1 MGLEKYIAFARI
13 EIKRIMAYR
22 FDVITQAVNAVVVL
36 VTFTYFWR
44 AVYGGREVLAGM
56 SLDQMITYIFL
67 TRVVRSLTAT
77 RIDRQILRRIRSGD
91 IAVDLY
97 RPTSF
102 VGMNYAQALGG
113 GFFYLLVIGVPILV
127 LGLLVFG
134 MQAPVSTG
142 AGLVFAAST
151 ALGVAVQF
159 GIDVTF
165 GLITFWTMAGW
176 GIGMAKGFTERFF
189 SGALIPLNFF
199 PDWLRPIADWLPFR
213 SAVYTPIAL
222 YTGMIP
228 LGQAPEY
235 LAVQAAWA
243 VALNLAAA
251 FMVRRAYRRLE
262 IQGG

>member
-1 MGLEKYIAFARI
+1 MRLSKYLAFARI

-22 FDVITQAVNAVVVL
+22 FDVVTLAVNALVIL

-44 AVYGGREVLAGM
+44 AVYGGRETLAGM

-77 RIDRQILRRIRSGD
+77 RIDRQILRRIRTGD

-97 RPTSF
+97 RPASF
-102 VGMNYAQALGG
+102 VGLCYGQALGG
-113 GFFYLLVIGVPILV
+113 GLFFLLVIGVPILV
-127 LGLLVFG
+127 LGLLFFG
-134 MQAPVSTG
+134 MHPP
-142 AGLVFAAST
+142 AST
-151 ALGVAVQF
+151 AAGFYFLGSAALGFAVQL

-165 GLITFWTMAGW
+165 GLATFWTMAGW

-199 PDWLRPIADWLPFR
+199 PGWLRPVADWLPFR
-213 SAVYTPIAL
+213 SAVFTPLAI

-228 LGQAPEY
+228 LSQAPAF

-251 FMVRRAYRRLE
+251 FVVRRAYRRLE
-262 IQGG
+262 VQGG